1 MEMRLQECLIVYNNI
16 LFLFYFYF
24 IIANLIVSIKEEYHP
39 KFKRT
44 NQGKDLIYTHTISL
58 IEALKSEPVEVN
70 SLDDRKLIITM
81 DEIISP
87 QTIKLI
93 KGEGM
98 PIYNKED
105 PIKSLLF
112 REIRGDLYL
121 KFNIIFP
128 KFIDPEKKE
137 EIINLLDD

>member
-1 MEMRLQECLIVYNNI
+1 MIV
-16 LFLFYFYF
+16 
-24 IIANLIVSIKEEYHP
+24 VIKELPHP

-44 NQGKDLIYTHTISL
+44 NQGKDLVYTHTLSL
-58 IEALKSEPVEVN
+58 VDALKSEPVEIE
-70 SLDDRKLIITM
+70 SLDERKLIITM

-87 QTIKLI
+87 QTVKLI

-98 PIYNKED
+98 PVYNKED

-112 REIRGDLYL
+112 REVKGDLYL

-137 EIINLLDD
+137 EIVTLLDN

>member
-1 MEMRLQECLIVYNNI
+1 M
-16 LFLFYFYF
+16 
-24 IIANLIVSIKEEYHP
+24 
-39 KFKRT
+39 
-44 NQGKDLIYTHTISL
+44 IYTHTISL

-112 REIRGDLYL
+112 REMRGDLYL

-137 EIINLLDD
+137 EIINLLDN

>member
-1 MEMRLQECLIVYNNI
+1 MIVC
-16 LFLFYFYF
+16 
-24 IIANLIVSIKEEYHP
+24 IKEKIHP

-44 NQGKDLIYTHTISL
+44 NEGKDLIYNHTISL
-58 IEALKSEPVEVN
+58 TDALKSEPVEIQ

-112 REIRGDLYL
+112 RADRGDLYL
-121 KFNIIFP
+121 KFIIIFP

-137 EIINLLDD
+137 EIINLLDN